1 MNQKQRRE
9 DRANP
14 DFFYIPIAKK
24 RLQWACK
31 RASESRIWKEGEV
44 QVSITL
50 LITPVIE
57 SK

>member
-24 RLQWACK
+24 DFSGLVREHLKAEFGRRGRCK
-31 RASESRIWKEGEV
+31 LV
-44 QVSITL
+44 
-50 LITPVIE
+50 
-57 SK
+57 